1 MMFFVQQGY
10 QVIAHDRRGHGRF
23 PQGLNGHDMNT
34 CMSGVVELTD
44 SLDLHEAV
52 RIGHSTGSGEV
63 ARHVA
68 RDKPDISGERMP
80 IASFQAL
87 HRASRHVTGGAQL
100 QGSGEEQHR
109 WKATEGVEL
118 RLSKIRARLA
128 QYLIGLAHL
137 GRAKV
142 QQLPKTMMV
151 LLMVSVIFRR

>member
-23 PQGLNGHDMNT
+23 PQGLNGHYMDT

-87 HRASRHVTGGAQL
+87 HRASRHVTGGA
-100 QGSGEEQHR
+100 
-109 WKATEGVEL
+109 
-118 RLSKIRARLA
+118 
-128 QYLIGLAHL
+128 
-137 GRAKV
+137 
-142 QQLPKTMMV
+142 
-151 LLMVSVIFRR
+151 